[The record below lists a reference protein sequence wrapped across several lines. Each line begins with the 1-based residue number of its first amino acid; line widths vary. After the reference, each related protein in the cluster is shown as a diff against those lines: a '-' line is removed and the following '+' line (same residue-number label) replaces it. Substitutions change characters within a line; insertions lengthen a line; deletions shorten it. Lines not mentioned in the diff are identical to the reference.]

1 MAKHSIANVLGC
13 LALITLISGC
23 STSPVKISQKP
34 IDKPVLVLP
43 ESDRLILRNVEW
55 VIVTPENVSDIMSDL
70 RDSNE
75 AEAIFGL
82 KDIGYENLSQNLSDL
97 MLFIQQQRIILS
109 AYERYYQSSESALDE
124 ANSTIDILNKEV
136 ESVKTDNTS
145 SWTNIFK

>member
-23 STSPVKISQKP
+23 STAPVKISQKP

-145 SWTNIFK
+145 SWTSIFK

>member
-1 MAKHSIANVLGC
+1 
-13 LALITLISGC
+13 
-23 STSPVKISQKP
+23 
-34 IDKPVLVLP
+34 
-43 ESDRLILRNVEW
+43 
-55 VIVTPENVSDIMSDL
+55 MSDL

-109 AYERYYQSSESALDE
+109 AYERYYQSSESALDQ